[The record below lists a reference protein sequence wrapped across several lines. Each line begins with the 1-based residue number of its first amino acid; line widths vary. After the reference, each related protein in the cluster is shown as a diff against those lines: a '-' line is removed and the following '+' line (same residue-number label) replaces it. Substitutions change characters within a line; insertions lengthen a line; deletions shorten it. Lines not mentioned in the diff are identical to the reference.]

1 MGMEGVDKGVYVRLS
16 NLVVELELLARI
28 KAA

>member
-1 MGMEGVDKGVYVRLS
+1 MGMEGVDKGVPARLS